1 MRCFA
6 IEDNGRIKIN
16 ILQQEDFYF
25 CVQVDKFDFVM
36 KQNGDIIEK
45 IGYVDFKH
53 YVEEIRETFE
63 K

>member
-25 CVQVDKFDFVM
+25 CTEVDKFDFVM
-36 KQNGDIIEK
+36 KQNGDVIEK
-45 IGYVDFKH
+45 IGYVDCK
-53 YVEEIRETFE
+53 R
-63 K
+63 